1 MKSLLS
7 ISIIALLSL
16 SACTT
21 PISQNT
27 NTNKLATTT
36 TPSSLTFNP
45 NNYKTIT
52 ITQDDQSLVVR
63 AFENIP
69 YVANPTE
76 PDYQVMNIYI
86 PELYFTGD
94 SINGYTADTAPI
106 FFPNGVGGYM
116 PAKPMTA
123 ESRAGRDGTS
133 RPNSVVAALMR
144 GYVVA
149 SAGARGWTLGT
160 DGNYT
165 GKAPS
170 VIVDLKSA
178 IAYLKAND
186 ALMAGRADRIIANG
200 TSAGGAMSLLLGA
213 SGNSMDYHA
222 ELQKIGAIMTA
233 DDSVFAVS
241 AYAPITNLENADMA
255 YEWQFNGIDDYHK
268 MHVSM
273 LDYNVKRERIKAN
286 LTDEQKSWSNE
297 LKANFPS
304 YINGLKLKG
313 HNGQSLTLDNNG
325 NGTFKDEV
333 IYHLNNSANTAFKN
347 GTDLNEFDFLAQR
360 KSANPFYVADF
371 DGYLRYL
378 GRGKGVPAFDATDLT
393 SGENNLFGNK
403 TLNNQHFTAFGK
415 KYGQGSMADAHTI
428 KMMNAMNYIAQSPTE
443 HWRIRH
449 GAKDNDTSLAVPV
462 ILATAL
468 QNQGKNVDFALAW
481 GVGHGGDYD
490 LNELFDWA
498 DKLVKAKGVGKSE

>member
-1 MKSLLS
+1 MIMTILIIYYLLRRFMPKFIPLS
-7 ISIIALLSL
+7 ALSFAVLFGL

-21 PISQNT
+21 PISQNA
-27 NTNKLATTT
+27 NIDKPATTT
-36 TPSSLTFNP
+36 MPSSLTFNP
-45 NNYKTIT
+45 NNYETMT
-52 ITQDDQSLVVR
+52 ITQDGQSLVVR

-86 PELYFTGD
+86 PEVYFTGD
-94 SINGYTADTAPI
+94 TINGYTADTAPI

-123 ESRAGRDGTS
+123 ESRAGRDGRVRTS
-133 RPNSVVAALMR
+133 SVATALMR

-149 SAGARGWTLGT
+149 SAGARGRTLGT

-213 SGNSMDYHA
+213 SGGSTDYQA
-222 ELQKIGAIMTA
+222 ELQKAGAITNA

-255 YEWQFNGIDDYHK
+255 YEWQFNGMFDYQK
-268 MHVSM
+268 MSVGM
-273 LDYNVKRERIKAN
+273 LDYNVKRERIKAS
-286 LTDEQKSWSNE
+286 LTDEQKIWSNE
-297 LKANFPS
+297 LKSNFPI
-304 YINGLKLKG
+304 YINGLKLTG
-313 HNGQSLTLDNNG
+313 HNGQALTLDNHG

-347 GTDLNEFDFLAQR
+347 DTDLTEFDFLAQR

-371 DGYLRYL
+371 DGYLAYL
-378 GRGKGVPAFDATDLT
+378 GRG
-393 SGENNLFGNK
+393 
-403 TLNNQHFTAFGK
+403 
-415 KYGQGSMADAHTI
+415 
-428 KMMNAMNYIAQSPTE
+428 
-443 HWRIRH
+443 
-449 GAKDNDTSLAVPV
+449 
-462 ILATAL
+462 
-468 QNQGKNVDFALAW
+468 
-481 GVGHGGDYD
+481 
-490 LNELFDWA
+490 
-498 DKLVKAKGVGKSE
+498 

>member
-1 MKSLLS
+1 MKNSFVLKTLLISLS
-7 ISIIALLSL
+7 IALT
-16 SACTT
+16 ACQTPNQATPTT
-21 PISQNT
+21 ITAPAN
-27 NTNKLATTT
+27 
-36 TPSSLTFNP
+36 LTFDPTNHKP
-45 NNYKTIT
+45 IT
-52 ITQDDQSLVVR
+52 ITQDGQSLVVR

-86 PELYFTGD
+86 PERYFTGD

-133 RPNSVVAALMR
+133 RPNSVAAALLR

-149 SAGARGWTLGT
+149 SAGARGRTLGM

-178 IAYLKAND
+178 IRYLKAND
-186 ALMAGRADRIIANG
+186 ALMAGRADRIISSG
-200 TSAGGAMSLLLGA
+200 TSAGGAVSALLGA
-213 SGNSMDYHA
+213 SGGSMDYHA
-222 ELQKIGAIMTA
+222 ELQKVGAIMVVNGQKI
-233 DDSVFAVS
+233 DDSIFAVS

-255 YEWQFNGIDDYHK
+255 YEWQFNGIFDYQK

-273 LDYNVKRERIKAN
+273 LDYNVKRERIQAI
-286 LTDEQKSWSNE
+286 LTDEQKIWSNE
-297 LKANFPS
+297 LKSNFPN
-304 YINGLKLKG
+304 YINSLKLTG
-313 HNGQSLTLDNNG
+313 QNGQTLTLDNNG

-333 IYHLNNSANTAFKN
+333 IYHLNKSANTAFKN
-347 GTDLNEFDFLAQR
+347 GMGLTEFDFLAQR
-360 KSANPFYVADF
+360 KSVNPFYVADF
-371 DGYLRYL
+371 DGYLKYL

-393 SGENNLFGNK
+393 SGENNLFGNRVVS
-403 TLNNQHFTAFGK
+403 NQHFTAFGK
-415 KYGQGSMADAHTI
+415 KYGQGSMADAHTV
-428 KMMNAMNYIAQSPTE
+428 KMMNAMNYITQSPTQ

-468 QNQGKNVDFALAW
+468 QNQGKNVDFALPW

-490 LNELFDWA
+490 LSELFDWA
-498 DKLVKAKGVGKSE
+498 DKLVKSEQ